1 MKTRKNIL
9 LIISLTILLS
19 LHLNATIS
27 FFTGNSSTNDITKVE
42 INESAT
48 SEDSSLA
55 EFSFD
60 DEEYID
66 DIPFD
71 TDCVTAQCKYEKAMS
86 VDFNF
91 EDEEYIDDMNGLNI

>member
-27 FFTGNSSTNDITKVE
+27 FFTGDSSTNDIAKTEMNKSTKG
-42 INESAT
+42 
-48 SEDSSLA
+48 EDSFLA
-55 EFSFD
+55 EFNFE

-71 TDCVTAQCKYEKAMS
+71 TDCVTAQCKYEKAIS
-86 VDFNF
+86 IDFNF
-91 EDEEYIDDMNGLNI
+91 EEEEYIDDLDGLNI